1 MPQSPATADASPPT
15 PAPSAPSRGAGRWLW
30 AAFPILIAGMVMVG
44 FAISQWRPIDDQTTT
59 DEFDLHDEIALG
71 EASPLNIT
79 APAGAAFADAAAV
92 EFLDE
97 SPALPPPPG
106 MLDVADE
113 SQEVPRW
120 ATYETVDAV
129 ESHTQP
135 VWLDGTIE
143 EVTDDLDL
151 PMFPARPLPATFG
164 SATSR

>member
-1 MPQSPATADASPPT
+1 M
-15 PAPSAPSRGAGRWLW
+15 
-30 AAFPILIAGMVMVG
+30 IAGLVMVG
-44 FAISQWRPIDDQTTT
+44 FAISQWRPISDQPTA

-71 EASPLNIT
+71 EASPVS
-79 APAGAAFADAAAV
+79 APALPGAAFADVPAV
-92 EFLDE
+92 DFLDD

-106 MLDVADE
+106 MLETAAE

-120 ATYETVDAV
+120 ATYETVDVV

-151 PMFPARPLPATFG
+151 PMFPARPLPAAFG
-164 SATSR
+164 PATSR